1 MDSLRLQFL
10 ILLVHIFE
18 EDREVVSM
26 NHFLFGSNLASEIR
40 LTAELMG
47 SRARPGPPC
56 VPNVKYAKSASSF
69 SSLNPILSR

>member
-26 NHFLFGSNLASEIR
+26 NHFLFGSNLGLRDQIDR
-40 LTAELMG
+40 G
-47 SRARPGPPC
+47 VDG
-56 VPNVKYAKSASSF
+56 
-69 SSLNPILSR
+69 